1 MLGDKLTGKLKRSFI
16 EGFIVLIPLIVT
28 LLVLSIGFDFLLG
41 AISPVTSLVEAILGV
56 NNLPQIVVQLIALGV
71 MLLIILVVGVG
82 CEAVVTIRQLT
93 DIFHS
98 LVEKIPGIG
107 SVYSSFRK
115 MSETMSK
122 GKESFRDVK
131 LVEYPSDGC
140 YSIAF
145 VTSGESSVV
154 EKAVGSKTKTLF
166 IPMAPN
172 PFMGGFVVNMSE
184 DRVYEVDMTVR
195 EGIKAVITSGV
206 TMADG
211 VTQDEQLDLD
221 KEIEQLIGSDE
232 DSSENTDHGSESSSE
247 SSNDDVESQNNP

>member
-1 MLGDKLTGKLKRSFI
+1 MLGDKILGKVKRSFV

-28 LLVLSIGFDFLLG
+28 ILVLSIAFDFLLS
-41 AISPVTSLVEAILGV
+41 AISPITSVVEALIGV
-56 NNLPQIVVQLIALGV
+56 SSLPSIVIQLLALGL
-71 MLLIILVVGVG
+71 MLLIILLVGFAS
-82 CEAVVTIRQLT
+82 EAVVKVRELT
-93 DIFHS
+93 DIFHA

-115 MSETMSK
+115 MSETMAQ

-145 VTSGESSVV
+145 VTSGNSDMIAQ
-154 EKAVGSKTKTLF
+154 AVGSKTKTLF
-166 IPMAPN
+166 VPMAPN

-184 DRVYEVDMTVR
+184 DRIYDIDMTVK

-206 TMADG
+206 TLG
-211 VTQDEQLDLD
+211 DEGATDEELNLD
-221 KEIEQLIGSDE
+221 KEIEELIGSE
-232 DSSENTDHGSESSSE
+232 NQSEQK
-247 SSNDDVESQNNP
+247 SN